1 VSDHDAN
8 EQDRMTETPRGGTVL
23 IAEDDEN
30 IAFLVQTYM
39 EQAGFATI
47 VAHDGR
53 KALEAA
59 RACAPALI
67 ILDWMLPSLDGPEFC
82 REIRKTSDVPI
93 LMLTARQ
100 DEIDRIVGFSLGI
113 DDYVVKPFSPRELVE
128 RVKAILRRTGAGA
141 GANAPEPT
149 LRLGELSIEPGK
161 RKVVIDGRTV
171 SLTPTEYT
179 LLSALVGQPGRVFS
193 RADLLDRLYPGGEA
207 VVDRVID
214 VHIGKLRHKIEP
226 DPQHPA
232 YILTVH
238 GIGYKS
244 AESIAD

>member
-1 VSDHDAN
+1 
-8 EQDRMTETPRGGTVL
+8 MTETPRGGTVL

-30 IAFLVQTYM
+30 IASLIQTYM

-53 KALEAA
+53 EALEAA
-59 RACAPALI
+59 RAGAPALI

-128 RVKAILRRTGAGA
+128 RVKAILRRAGA
-141 GANAPEPT
+141 GGSSSAST
-149 LRLGELSIEPGK
+149 LRLGGLSIEPGK
-161 RKVVIDGRTV
+161 RKVVVDGKVV

-179 LLSALVGQPGRVFS
+179 LLLALLGQPGRVFS
-193 RADLLDRLYPGGEA
+193 RAELLDRLYPGGEA

-226 DPQHPA
+226 DPSHPA

-244 AESIAD
+244 AETIAD